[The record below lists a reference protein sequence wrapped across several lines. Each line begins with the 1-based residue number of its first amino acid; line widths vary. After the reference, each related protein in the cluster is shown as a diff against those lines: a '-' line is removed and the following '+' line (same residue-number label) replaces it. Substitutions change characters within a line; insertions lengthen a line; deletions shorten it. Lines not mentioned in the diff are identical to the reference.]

1 MKSTKVLAIAIGM
14 TFMVFSAK
22 QAAAQWYVGGSLGY
36 HSESSTDLLHFSPEA
51 GYSFNPHWTVGLST
65 SLQNL
70 TYQVRVLDPNDANHY
85 ITEKRSNFYCFL
97 NPYVRYT
104 FLRMD
109 RLSFF
114 ADAAASFDANHGFS
128 VYYLGLRPG
137 MSYQLT
143 DHFTAVAHLG
153 FIGSDHQTFK
163 AEAGLDNLEFS
174 LYYLFGK
181 KSQ

>member
-1 MKSTKVLAIAIGM
+1 MKSTRVLAIVIGM
-14 TFMVFSAK
+14 TFIVFCTQHAT
-22 QAAAQWYVGGSLGY
+22 AQWFVGGSLGY
-36 HSESSTDLLHFSPEA
+36 HSESSADLLHFSPEV

-65 SLQNL
+65 NLQNL
-70 TYQVRVLDPNDANHY
+70 TRQVKILDLTDHY
-85 ITEKRSNFYCFL
+85 ITGKRSDFYCFL

-114 ADAAASFDANHGFS
+114 ADAAASFDANHGFH
-128 VYYLGLRPG
+128 VNYAGFRPG
-137 MSYQLT
+137 LSYQLT

-153 FIGSDHQTFK
+153 FIGSYYHTFK
-163 AEAGLDNLEFS
+163 AEAGLNNLEFS

-181 KSQ
+181 KNQ